1 MRLRGLTPLL
11 ALLCAGP
18 ALAGPDGAAVYKRCA
33 ACHLP
38 TGAGVPGA
46 YPKLGANFQAHAA
59 SPAGRDY
66 LVLVVSRGVTG
77 PVTVEG
83 KSYQGFM
90 PAQTLD
96 DESIAAVLNHIGA
109 SIAKPAP
116 GFRPFSAT
124 EVAAARAAGAKLSA
138 ASVGKLRPQAVA
150 R

>member
-1 MRLRGLTPLL
+1 MRLRCLMPLL
-11 ALLCAGP
+11 SLLCAGP
-18 ALAGPDGAAVYKRCA
+18 ALAAPDGASVYKRCA

-38 TGAGVPGA
+38 TGAGVPGS
-46 YPKLGANFQAHAA
+46 YPKLGANFQSHAA
-59 SPAGRDY
+59 SPAGRNY
-66 LVLVVSRGVTG
+66 LVLVVSRGLTG

-109 SIAKPAP
+109 NIAKPGQ
-116 GFRPFSAT
+116 GFRPFSAA
-124 EVAAARAAGAKLSA
+124 EVAAARASGAKLSA
-138 ASVGKLRPQAVA
+138 AAVGKLRPGAVA

>member
-1 MRLRGLTPLL
+1 MRLRSLIPLL
-11 ALLCAGP
+11 SLLCAEP
-18 ALAGPDGAAVYKRCA
+18 ALAGPDGASVYKRCA

-46 YPKLGANFQAHAA
+46 YPQLGANFQSHAA
-59 SPAGRDY
+59 SPAGRNY
-66 LVLVVSRGVTG
+66 LVLVLSRGLTG
-77 PVTVEG
+77 TVTVEG

-109 SIAKPAP
+109 NIAKPGE
-116 GFRPFSAT
+116 GFRPFTAA
-124 EVAAARAAGAKLSA
+124 EVAAARASGAKLSA
-138 ASVGKLRPQAVA
+138 AAIGELRPRAAA